1 MGKTGKLRVKRSQQ
15 QQQQQ
20 QKGQAQRRP
29 QPSAQK
35 EEAAAFNPEKPLKRK
50 NPFDILSTDSTG
62 DEDVTPIPSLKRQ
75 KKQKP
80 PLKTAPT
87 LPTFTSTG
95 YKLQTEP
102 VVYGL
107 MRGEYTLIET
117 EEQGM
122 AAMQFI
128 RSNRVLVVDCEGS
141 SLGRAGTLTLIQVAI
156 PSKVAFVFDV
166 LTPELKELFF
176 EKCGLRK
183 VLESKIYLKIFHDC
197 RADSDALFHH
207 ANIRL
212 SNVFDTQI
220 ANALVNKFVYKTTPI
235 PASLNAVVK
244 RYGHGAVHA
253 TKEAMHKAM
262 SEDETFWDRRPIS
275 KIALEY
281 ASTDVLILHDVYE
294 KLCKLMNPKMRLECL
309 ANSGV
314 YVARLRDSK
323 TGTRD
328 GIFEFNG
335 APLYGIPSLDA
346 EVKVYIAKLQ
356 AEGKWMKHNDKDHEH
371 DHEMVKE
378 EKEEE
383 EEKTT
388 KKKEEEEKEDKGV
401 IVID

>member
-15 QQQQQ
+15 QQQQRS
-20 QKGQAQRRP
+20 QAQRRP
-29 QPSAQK
+29 QPPAQK
-35 EEAAAFNPEKPLKRK
+35 EEAAARKPEKPLKRK
-50 NPFDILSTDSTG
+50 NPFDMLSTDSTG
-62 DEDVTPIPSLKRQ
+62 DEDVAPMPSLKRQ
-75 KKQKP
+75 KQKP

-87 LPTFTSTG
+87 NPAFATSG
-95 YKLQTEP
+95 YKLQTET
-102 VVYGL
+102 VVYGT
-107 MRGEYTLIET
+107 MKGEYVLIET

-166 LTPELKELFF
+166 LTADLKELFF

-183 VLESKIYLKIFHDC
+183 VLESKVYLKIFHDC

-207 ANIRL
+207 ANVRL

-262 SEDETFWDRRPIS
+262 NEDETFWDRRPIA

-323 TGTRD
+323 TGLRD
-328 GIFEFNG
+328 GVYEFNG

-346 EVKVYIAKLQ
+346 EVKVYVAKLQ
-356 AEGKWMKHNDKDHEH
+356 AEGKWMKHSDKDHDH
-371 DHEMVKE
+371 DHEHE
-378 EKEEE
+378 HEHEKDLNME
-383 EEKTT
+383 
-388 KKKEEEEKEDKGV
+388 KKKEEEEEEVEVKEDKGV
-401 IVID
+401 IIIN